1 MEPIAVVVPT
11 RDLVVFPGTL
21 RILDVGRASSVNAI
35 RRHMDEGEHLC
46 VVPQTDPLEEDPIA
60 ASTSRVGVLVKVL
73 RLTQMPDATLR
84 VLVEGLER
92 VHLVGDLQ
100 LENDATTV
108 AVRQLASHDA
118 DPVQTAASAK
128 TLVELL
134 SEFLTNKGMNP
145 EEHEVF
151 TTSADNPHRLS
162 DQTAAMMDLSLLE
175 RIALLE
181 EASLLARL
189 QGLIEHLIVAI
200 AKQRIAIEV
209 NTKVQA
215 ALDKSQRE
223 YTLREQLKAI
233 RAELGDS
240 YGIEVEADK
249 FEDRIDRLGLVEEVR
264 ADALREVE
272 RLRRLHSDSAEYT
285 ITRTW
290 LETVC
295 EFPWNQLT
303 EDNADLAAAEQ
314 ILDEDHF
321 GLTKIKE
328 RILEYLAVRQLNPDS
343 RGAILCFAGPPGVG
357 KTSLGR
363 SIARA
368 LGRKYG
374 RVALGGV
381 KDESEVRG
389 HRRTYVGAL
398 PGRFIRAFSRA
409 GSRNPVIVLDEID
422 KLGNDARGDPSSAL
436 LELLDPE
443 QNHAFVD
450 HYMDVP
456 VDLSQGIFI
465 ATANLIDS
473 IPAALVDRLEIIE
486 IPGYIEEEK
495 LLIARK
501 FLLPKLQANHGL
513 AKNPPQITKGGLQ
526 AIIRDYTR
534 EAGLR
539 DLERQLAT
547 VHRKIARTVVEGKT
561 ARSRITE
568 KSLKKYLGA
577 PRFRRELAERVDQPG
592 VVIGL
597 AWTATGGDILFIEAA
612 RMPGKYAL
620 KLTGSLGSV
629 MKESAEAA
637 MSWLRSNASN
647 YGVSPER
654 FEAEFHLHVPAG
666 AIPKDGPSA
675 GVTMMTAL
683 ASVVLERRVKHQIAM
698 SGEIT
703 LRGKV
708 LPVGGVKEKVLAARR
723 AGVRTIILPSHNETD
738 LEDVPKVLRS
748 DLDFYFVDSVDEV
761 LKLALG

>member
-1 MEPIAVVVPT
+1 MESVAVVVPT
-11 RDLVVFPGTL
+11 RDLVVFPGSL
-21 RILDVGRASSVNAI
+21 RILDVGRATSIQAI

-46 VVPQTDPLEEDPIA
+46 VLPQLDPVEEDPLTA
-60 ASTSRVGVLVKVL
+60 ATSRMGVLVNVL

-84 VLVEGLER
+84 VLVEGTER
-92 VHLVGDLQ
+92 VRIDGALRTDQG
-100 LENDATTV
+100 ATV
-108 AVRQLASHDA
+108 ATVHQLPFPED
-118 DPVQTAASAK
+118 DPVLVAAHSK
-128 TLVELL
+128 TVLELV

-145 EEHEVF
+145 EDHETV
-151 TTSADNPHRLS
+151 TSSADNPHRLS
-162 DQTAAMMDLSLLE
+162 DQVAPMLELSLIE
-175 RIALLE
+175 QIALLE
-181 EASLLARL
+181 EVSVLVRLSSLL
-189 QGLIEHLIVAI
+189 EHLLIHI
-200 AKQRIAIEV
+200 AKQRITMEV
-209 NTKVQA
+209 STKVQA
-215 ALDKSQRE
+215 AMEKSQRE
-223 YTLREQLKAI
+223 YTLKEQLKAI
-233 RAELGDS
+233 RVELGEAH
-240 YGIEVEADK
+240 GIEDEANQ
-249 FEDRIDRLGLVEEVR
+249 FEEQINGLGLAEEVR
-264 ADALREVE
+264 SDALREVA

-285 ITRTW
+285 IIRTW
-290 LETVC
+290 LETVL
-295 EFPWNQLT
+295 EFPWNTLT
-303 EDNADLAAAEQ
+303 EDSSDLKAAEK

-321 GLTKIKE
+321 GLIKIKE

-422 KLGNDARGDPSSAL
+422 KLGSDVRGDPSSAL

-450 HYMDVP
+450 HYVDLP

-465 ATANLIDS
+465 ATANVIDS

-495 LLIARK
+495 LLIAQR
-501 FLLPKLQANHGL
+501 FLLPKLRTDHGL
-513 AKNPPQITKGGLQ
+513 GKQPPQMTKKALQ
-526 AIIRDYTR
+526 TVIREYTR

-539 DLERQLAT
+539 ELERQLAT
-547 VHRKIARTVVEGKT
+547 IYRKVARTVVERKKKP
-561 ARSRITE
+561 SKITE
-568 KSLKKYLGA
+568 TSLKKLLGP
-577 PRFRRELAERVDQPG
+577 PRFRRELAERVNQPG
-592 VVIGL
+592 VAIGL
-597 AWTATGGDILFIEAA
+597 AWTASGGDILFIEAA
-612 RMPGKYAL
+612 RMPGKHGL
-620 KLTGSLGSV
+620 KLTGSLGAV

-647 YGVSPER
+647 YGVAPER
-654 FEAEFHLHVPAG
+654 FDAAFHLHVPAG

-675 GVTMMTAL
+675 GVTMMAAL
-683 ASVVLERRVKHQIAM
+683 ASVVLERQVKHQVAM

-708 LPVGGVKEKVLAARR
+708 LPVGGVKEKILAARR
-723 AGVRTIILPSHNETD
+723 AGVRTIILPAHNKSD
-738 LEDVPKVLRS
+738 LKDVPSILRR
-748 DLDFYFVDSVDEV
+748 DLDFCFVESVDEV
-761 LKLALG
+761 LTLVLG

>member
-1 MEPIAVVVPT
+1 MESIAVVVPT
-11 RDLVVFPGTL
+11 RDMVVLPGSL
-21 RILDVGRASSVNAI
+21 RILDVARTSSVVAI

-46 VVPQTDPLEEDPIA
+46 VVPQTDPVEEDPLTADI
-60 ASTSRVGVLVKVL
+60 SRMGVLVKVL
-73 RLTQMPDATLR
+73 RLTQMPDASLR

-92 VHLVGDLQ
+92 VHIKGPLHLDNG
-100 LENDATTV
+100 ATATN
-108 AVRQLASHDA
+108 VRQVAMADE
-118 DPVQTAASAK
+118 DPVQIAANSK
-128 TLVELL
+128 TVLELV
-134 SEFLTNKGMNP
+134 SDFLTNKGMNP
-145 EEHEVF
+145 EDHEIV
-151 TTSADNPHRLS
+151 TTSTDNPYRLS
-162 DQTAAMMDLSLLE
+162 DQLTPMLDLSLIE

-181 EASLLARL
+181 EVSVLARL
-189 QGLIEHLIVAI
+189 MGLIEHLIISI
-200 AKQRIAIEV
+200 AKQRIALEV
-209 NTKVQA
+209 STKVQA
-215 ALDKSQRE
+215 AIEKSQRE
-223 YTLREQLKAI
+223 YTLKEQLKAI
-233 RAELGDS
+233 RIELGETF
-240 YGIEVEADK
+240 GIELEAEK
-249 FEDRIDRLGLVEEVR
+249 FEERINTLGLDEEVR
-264 ADALREVE
+264 RDALREVE

-290 LETVC
+290 LETLC
-295 EFPWNQLT
+295 EFPWNALT
-303 EDNADLAAAEQ
+303 KDNGDLKAAEK
-314 ILDEDHF
+314 ILDQDHF
-321 GLTKIKE
+321 GLTKIKQ
-328 RILEYLAVRQLNPDS
+328 RILEYLAVRQLNPAS

-374 RVALGGV
+374 RVSLGGV

-422 KLGNDARGDPSSAL
+422 KLGNDVRGDPSSAL

-456 VDLSQGIFI
+456 VDLSQAIFI

-495 LLIARK
+495 LLIAQR
-501 FLLPKLQANHGL
+501 FLLPKLQADHGL
-513 AKNPPQITKGGLQ
+513 STHSPQMTKRALQ
-526 AIIRDYTR
+526 TIIREYTR

-547 VHRKIARTVVEGKT
+547 IFRKVARTVVEGKKVHPK
-561 ARSRITE
+561 ITDT
-568 KSLKKYLGA
+568 SLTKHLGP
-577 PRFRRELAERVDQPG
+577 PRFRQELAERVNQPG
-592 VVIGL
+592 VAIGL
-597 AWTATGGDILFIEAA
+597 AWTAAGGDILFIEAA

-637 MSWLRSNASN
+637 MSWLRSNAGK
-647 YGVSPER
+647 YGVDPAR
-654 FEAEFHLHVPAG
+654 FDAAFHLHVPAG

-675 GVTMMTAL
+675 GVTMMAAL
-683 ASVVLERRVKHQIAM
+683 ASVVLERRVKHQFAM

-708 LPVGGVKEKVLAARR
+708 LPVGGVKEKILAARR

-738 LEDVPKVLRS
+738 LKDVPSVLRR
-748 DLDFYFVDSVDEV
+748 DLNFYFVESVDEV
-761 LKLALG
+761 LTLVLG

>member
-21 RILDVGRASSVNAI
+21 RILDIGRESSICAI
-35 RRHMDEGEHLC
+35 RRHMDEGEPLC
-46 VVPQTDPLEEDPIA
+46 AVPQTDPVEEDPIA
-60 ASTSRVGVLVKVL
+60 AGTSRVGVLVKVL

-84 VLVEGLER
+84 VLVEGVER
-92 VHLVGDLQ
+92 VHLVGDLH
-100 LENDATTV
+100 LDGDATRV
-108 AVRQLASHDA
+108 EVRQLTLRAE
-118 DPVQTAASAK
+118 DPVQVAANAK
-128 TLVELL
+128 TLLELV
-134 SEFLTNKGMNP
+134 SQFLENKGMNT
-145 EEHEVF
+145 EDHDLL

-162 DQTAAMMDLSLLE
+162 DQISAMMELALFE

-181 EASLLARL
+181 EVSLVARL
-189 QGLIEHLIVAI
+189 QSLIEHMIVAI
-200 AKQRIAIEV
+200 AKQRIALEV
-209 NTKVQA
+209 NNKVQA
-215 ALDKSQRE
+215 AIDKSQRE
-223 YTLREQLKAI
+223 YTLKEQLKAI
-233 RAELGDS
+233 RTELGDAH
-240 YGIEVEADK
+240 GIEIEADK
-249 FEDRIDRLGLVEEVR
+249 FEQRINDLGLVDQVR

-272 RLRRLHSDSAEYT
+272 RLRRLHSDSAEHT

-295 EFPWNQLT
+295 EFPWNRLT
-303 EDNADLAAAEQ
+303 DDNADLQEAER

-321 GLTKIKE
+321 GLTKIKQ
-328 RILEYLAVRQLNPDS
+328 RILEYLAVRQLNPES

-368 LGRKYG
+368 LGRNYG

-422 KLGNDARGDPSSAL
+422 KLGSDVRGDPSSAL

-456 VDLSQGIFI
+456 VDLSQAIFI
-465 ATANLIDS
+465 ATANLIDP

-495 LLIARK
+495 LLISRR
-501 FLLPKLQANHGL
+501 FLVPKLLANHGL
-513 AKNPPQITKGGLQ
+513 LDASPRISKAALQ
-526 AIIRDYTR
+526 AIIREYTR

-547 VHRKIARTVVEGKT
+547 VYRKVARTVVEGKKG
-561 ARSRITE
+561 RPKITD
-568 KSLKKYLGA
+568 KSLKKFLGA

-592 VVIGL
+592 VAIGL

-612 RMPGKYAL
+612 RMPGKHAL

-637 MSWLRSNASN
+637 MSWLRSNAGK
-647 YGVSPER
+647 YGVDQSQ

-683 ASVVLERRVKHQIAM
+683 ASVVLERQVKHQVAM

-738 LEDVPKVLRS
+738 LEDVPKVLRR
-748 DLDFYFVDSVDEV
+748 DLDFCFVDSVDEV
-761 LKLALG
+761 LTLVLG